1 MRVSHRSRTAESGPP
16 DQRRSDYRRVLL
28 SSYLGTTIEFY
39 DFLLYGT
46 AAAVVFPAVFFSGL
60 DPFTAVIFSFGTFA
74 AGYLARP
81 LGGVDLRALRRPA
94 RPQEDAGAHHAGH
107 GRGVVPDRTG
117 ARRGDHRRRGPRSSW
132 CCCGSPRASRSAASG
147 AAPR

>member
-1 MRVSHRSRTAESGPP
+1 MRVSHRSRAVEGAPS

-28 SSYLGTTIEFY
+28 SSYLGTAVEFY

-60 DPFTAVIFSFGTFA
+60 DPVTAVIFSFGTFA

-81 LGGVDLRALRRPA
+81 LGGIDLRALRRPA
-94 RPQEDAGAHHAGH
+94 RSEEDAGLTMLVM
-107 GRGVVPDRTG
+107 GVASFLIGLVP
-117 ARRGDHRRRGPRSSW
+117 
-132 CCCGSPRASRSAASG
+132 SAAAIG
-147 AAPR
+147 GWAA